1 MIIRN
6 FEYLLALDRERHFS
20 RAAATCSVS
29 QPTLSAG
36 IKQLEE
42 DMGVVIVKRGRR
54 FEGFTAEGERVLAW
68 AQQMMD
74 DCLRLRQELHGMKEQ
89 SMQGAF
95 RVGVHPA
102 TSAVA
107 SILSVAFAKHAPL
120 MQLSDET
127 MPFPTILQKLRSG
140 ELDVAFTWMDDAPH
154 DGLTQHLLYRENLLF
169 FTSDQDIMQSRVT
182 WKTITSG
189 PLCLLRS
196 TLPPAVEQHLQ
207 DAPNILFTDRM
218 SVLAAQLATG
228 RYASLLPQS
237 LAVDLPASTSL
248 RAYRCESPLAQ
259 INVGF
264 MTQRL
269 DPLPA
274 PLHAW
279 MELAHSPSVV
289 EAIRDVLAA
298 HKPFLKVNSTA
309 S

>member
-20 RAAATCSVS
+20 RAAAACSVS

-42 DMGVVIVKRGRR
+42 DMSVAIVKRGRR
-54 FEGFTAEGERVLAW
+54 FEGFTVEGERVLAW
-68 AQQMMD
+68 AQQMME
-74 DCLRLRQELHGMKEQ
+74 DCLRLRQELHVMKEQ
-89 SMQGAF
+89 SMQGSF

-102 TSAVA
+102 TAAVA
-107 SILSVAFAKHAPL
+107 SILSVAFANQAPL

-127 MPFPTILQKLRSG
+127 LSIPSILQKLRVG
-140 ELDVAFTWMDDAPH
+140 ELDVALTWLDESSH
-154 DGLTQHLLYRENLLF
+154 DGLVQHLLYREHFLF
-169 FTSDQDIMQSRVT
+169 FSNNPAITESRVS
-182 WKTITSG
+182 WKTITAA

-196 TLPPAVEQHLQ
+196 SLPAELDARLQ
-207 DAPNILFTDRM
+207 SAPNILYTDRM
-218 SVLAAQLATG
+218 SALAAHLSTG
-228 RYASLLPQS
+228 RYTTLLPQS
-237 LAVDLPASTSL
+237 LAVELPESVAL
-248 RAYRCESPLAQ
+248 RAYRCDSAQAQ

-264 MTQRL
+264 IHPRL

-279 MELAHSPSVV
+279 MELAHSSDVV
-289 EAIRDVLAA
+289 ASIRKALDT
-298 HKPFLKVNSTA
+298 HRPFLKPRAKS